1 VTLHRKTQLPAF
13 SRRRLQEFADAG
25 ILHPTSTFKPKPKK
39 ATGKRQACTGPKKSV
54 TELVDERSGGVCE
67 WPDCGQRQTERHHRL
82 NRKNGGR
89 HGEAKERVNG
99 VAWLLGACRPHHR
112 RVTSPVGEVRKEA
125 LDKGWLLLEHQ
136 DATRVPVWTRHS
148 DEPVYLTADGAWV
161 PFQEACA

>member
-1 VTLHRKTQLPAF
+1 MTLRRTKLRAF
-13 SRRRLQEFADAG
+13 SDKRLRELADAG
-25 ILHPTSTFKPKPKK
+25 IAHPTSTFKPKPKM
-39 ATGKRQACTGPKKSV
+39 AMPKRAKDTRPKRSV
-54 TELVDERSGGVCE
+54 EELVDARSGGMCE
-67 WPDCGQRQTERHHRL
+67 LPDCARQQTDRHHRL
-82 NRKNGGR
+82 NRKQGGR

-99 VAWLLGACRPHHR
+99 VAWLLGVCRPHHR